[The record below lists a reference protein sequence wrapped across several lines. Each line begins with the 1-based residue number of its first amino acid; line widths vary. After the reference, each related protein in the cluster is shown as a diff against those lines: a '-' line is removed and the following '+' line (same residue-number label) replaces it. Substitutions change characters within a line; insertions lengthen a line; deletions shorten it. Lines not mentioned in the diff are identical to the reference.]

1 MNNKFNKILA
11 IVLCLVMAIGSVA
24 AVVEGGPTPSPV
36 PTEAP
41 VTTEAPVETAVPSV
55 PPVAESPAPSEA
67 PAADTPTCTCPDVEG
82 VDKAAE
88 DYVHAKDCPLY
99 VPVCTCEGTEEEK
112 AAEGFVHA
120 EGCDFYVAPVDP
132 NAELY
137 EKLMAT
143 TTAEEFLAL
152 VEGMSEEDEQAFS
165 DSLSA
170 EQLEALRAHIQ
181 EIAPAEEATPP
192 QTVTFTDA
200 GPFMPPVAVQTV
212 RRLLRSAPK
221 PLAEEQDNGLV
232 TTKTATVNPD
242 GTYTISIESYTTG
255 TVTTSTKTTPVDI
268 VLVLDQSG
276 SMCFNFAGDKNG
288 SNERQTAMKQ
298 AVNNFISAVNEK
310 YSNDADHRMALV
322 TFGSGA
328 STLLGWTAVDD
339 AGKEALQGA
348 INGLPAGPAG
358 ATNVAAGMGEA
369 VALMGDRYNYT
380 GANKPRQKVV
390 IVFTDGVPTTNTVF
404 DIGVADAAIN
414 TAKSMKDEG
423 VTIYSIGIFNGADPG
438 QLYGAKAD
446 YATFSDIECNG
457 GTTAPGFIWGA
468 TGWAATFGDVPDT
481 DVPAGNR
488 FLNYLSSNFNSATQ
502 VGLEKGSFGPKIVM
516 GETYNGWH
524 VGRAKIDGYKIIS
537 NFSRNATG
545 YYLTAANANSLNTIF
560 QTISENI
567 NTPEIELGS
576 ETVVKDIVSPHFTI
590 PSNTSDVKVYVAD
603 ATSASGATWATREE
617 TDLTPDVNGSTIIVS
632 GFDFNENFV
641 SDKAKEDGSFGKKL
655 IIEFNVTR
663 KEGFLGGNAVPTNG
677 TESGVYD
684 KDGTLV
690 EAFDIPTVDLPIH
703 YAFSTTDQTIYL
715 GEKADLT
722 RISSSDIVPDGSNNA
737 FVDIRYTVTDPEDK
751 PVGTMTIPAGQT
763 SGEWTWTP
771 DAAPALE
778 KDTEYTI
785 NCVVSPSI
793 PKVDG
798 VANWEETKSATVYVK
813 TCTLTITKQGSQDD
827 NQGFIFKVTGPKAFT
842 VSVQGNGSVT
852 IAGLPIGSYTVTE
865 DGWSWRYSADGEKT
879 ADLTPTAHDVS
890 ITVNNDLQNP
900 YLLDGSAYA
909 QNKAAKP
916 AAKG

>member
-24 AVVEGGPTPSPV
+24 AVVEGDPTPSPV

-152 VEGMSEEDEQAFS
+152 VEGMSEEEEQAFS

-212 RRLLRSAPK
+212 RRLLRSAPNL
-221 PLAEEQDNGLV
+221 LAKEQDNGLV
-232 TTKTATVNPD
+232 TTKTATLNPD

-276 SMCFNFAGDKNG
+276 SMCFSFAGDKDG

-298 AVNNFISAVNEK
+298 AVNNFISAVNDK
-310 YSNDADHRMALV
+310 YSDDADHRMALV

-358 ATNVAAGMGEA
+358 ATDVAAGMGEA

-380 GANKPRQKVV
+380 GANTSRQKVV
-390 IVFTDGVPTTNTVF
+390 IVFTDGVPTTSSDF
-404 DIGVADAAIN
+404 DVDVADAAIN
-414 TAKSMKDEG
+414 TAKSMKDKG
-423 VTIYSIGIFNGADPG
+423 VTVYSIGIFSGANPNE
-438 QLYGAKAD
+438 LYGASGFKTNSDGTINSQWIKDTWGLFPGTDFPEAD
-446 YATFSDIECNG
+446 R
-457 GTTAPGFIWGA
+457 
-468 TGWAATFGDVPDT
+468 
-481 DVPAGNR
+481 PAGNR
-488 FLNYLSSNFNSATQ
+488 FLNYLSSNYSAAGS
-502 VGLEKGSFGPKIVM
+502 VGLTRDTSGFGVLHYKI
-516 GETYNGWH
+516 T
-524 VGRAKIDGYKIIS
+524 YKIIE
-537 NFSRNATG
+537 NFDRTANG
-545 YYLTAANANSLNTIF
+545 YYLTASDSASLNQIF

-567 NTPEIELGS
+567 QTPTISLGS

-722 RISSSDIVPDGSNNA
+722 RLSSSDIVPDGSNNA
-737 FVDIRYTVTDPEDK
+737 YVDIRYTVTDPEGK
-751 PVGTMTIPAGQT
+751 PVGTMTIPAGET

-778 KDTEYTI
+778 KDTKYTI

-798 VANWEETKSATVYVK
+798 VANWEETKSATVYVR

-842 VSVQGNGSVT
+842 VSVQGNRSVT

-879 ADLTPTAHDVS
+879 AELTPTAPAGSV
-890 ITVNNDLQNP
+890 TVNNALQNP

-909 QNKAAKP
+909 QNNAAKP

>member
-24 AVVEGGPTPSPV
+24 AVVEGDPTPSPV

-152 VEGMSEEDEQAFS
+152 VEGMSEEEEQAFS

-212 RRLLRSAPK
+212 RRLLRSAPNL
-221 PLAEEQDNGLV
+221 LAKEQDNGLV
-232 TTKTATVNPD
+232 TTKTATLNPD

-276 SMCFNFAGDKNG
+276 SMCFSFAGDKNG

-310 YSNDADHRMALV
+310 YSDDADHRMALV

-358 ATNVAAGMGEA
+358 ATNVAAGMDEA

-380 GANKPRQKVV
+380 GANTSRQKVV
-390 IVFTDGVPTTNTVF
+390 IVFTDGVPTTSSDFSTS
-404 DIGVADAAIN
+404 VANNAIASAKGLKDA
-414 TAKSMKDEG
+414 G
-423 VTIYSIGIFNGADPG
+423 VTVYSIGIFSGANPNE
-438 QLYGAKAD
+438 LYGASGFNTNSDGTINSQWIKDTWGLFPGTDFPEAD
-446 YATFSDIECNG
+446 R
-457 GTTAPGFIWGA
+457 
-468 TGWAATFGDVPDT
+468 
-481 DVPAGNR
+481 PAGNR
-488 FLNYLSSNFNSATQ
+488 FLNYLSSNYSAAGS
-502 VGLEKGSFGPKIVM
+502 VGL
-516 GETYNGWH
+516 T
-524 VGRAKIDGYKIIS
+524 RATSGLGVIHYKITYEIIE
-537 NFSRNATG
+537 NFDRTANG
-545 YYLTAANANSLNTIF
+545 YYLTASDSASLNQIF

-567 NTPEIELGS
+567 QTPTISLGS
-576 ETVVKDIVSPHFTI
+576 ETVVKDIVSPYFTI

-663 KEGFLGGNAVPTNG
+663 KEGFLGGNNVPTNG

-722 RISSSDIVPDGSNNA
+722 RLSSSDIVPDGSNNA
-737 FVDIRYTVTDPEDK
+737 YVDIRYTVTDPEGK
-751 PVGTMTIPAGQT
+751 PVGTMTIPAGET

-778 KDTEYTI
+778 KDTKYTI

-842 VSVQGNGSVT
+842 VSVQGNRSVT

-865 DGWSWRYSADGEKT
+865 DGWSWRYSADGQKT
-879 ADLTPTAHDVS
+879 AKLTPTAPAGSV
-890 ITVNNDLQNP
+890 TVTNTLQNP
-900 YLLDGSAYA
+900 YLLGGSAYA
-909 QNKAAKP
+909 QNNAAKP

>member
-24 AVVEGGPTPSPV
+24 AVVEGDPTPSPV
-36 PTEAP
+36 PTGAP

-55 PPVAESPAPSEA
+55 PPVAESPAPSEV

-82 VDKAAE
+82 VDKTAE

-120 EGCDFYVAPVDP
+120 EGCDFYVPPVDP

-152 VEGMSEEDEQAFS
+152 VEGMSEEEEQAFS

-212 RRLLRSAPK
+212 RRLLRSAPNL
-221 PLAEEQDNGLV
+221 LAKEQDNGLV
-232 TTKTATVNPD
+232 TTKTATLNPD

-276 SMCFNFAGDKNG
+276 SMCFSFAGDKNG

-339 AGKEALQGA
+339 AGKGALQGA
-348 INGLPAGPAG
+348 INGLPESPAG
-358 ATNVAAGMGEA
+358 ATDVAAGMGEA

-380 GANKPRQKVV
+380 GANTSRQKVV
-390 IVFTDGVPTTNTVF
+390 IVFTDGVPTTSSEF
-404 DIGVADAAIN
+404 DVDVADAAIN
-414 TAKSMKDEG
+414 TAKSMKDKG
-423 VTIYSIGIFNGADPG
+423 VTVYSIGIFSGANPNE
-438 QLYGAKAD
+438 LYGASGFNTNSDGTINSQWIKDTWGLFPGTDFPEAD
-446 YATFSDIECNG
+446 R
-457 GTTAPGFIWGA
+457 
-468 TGWAATFGDVPDT
+468 
-481 DVPAGNR
+481 PAGNR
-488 FLNYLSSNFNSATQ
+488 FLNYLSSNYSAAGS
-502 VGLEKGSFGPKIVM
+502 VGL
-516 GETYNGWH
+516 T
-524 VGRAKIDGYKIIS
+524 RATSGLGVLHYKITYEIIE
-537 NFSRNATG
+537 NFDRTANG
-545 YYLTAANANSLNTIF
+545 YYLTASDSASLNQIF

-567 NTPEIELGS
+567 QTPTISLGS
-576 ETVVKDIVSPHFTI
+576 ETVVKDIVSPYFTI

-663 KEGFLGGNAVPTNG
+663 KEGFLGGNNVPTNG

-722 RISSSDIVPDGSNNA
+722 RLSSSDIVPDGSNNA
-737 FVDIRYTVTDPEDK
+737 YVDIRYTVTDPTGNV
-751 PVGTMTIPAGQT
+751 VGTMTIPAGQT

-785 NCVVSPSI
+785 KCVVSPSI
-793 PKVDG
+793 QKVDG
-798 VANWEETKSATVYVK
+798 VANWEETKPATVYVK

-842 VSVQGNGSVT
+842 VSVQGNRSVT
-852 IAGLPIGSYTVTE
+852 IAGLPIGRYSVTE

-879 ADLTPTAHDVS
+879 AELTPTAPAGSV
-890 ITVNNDLQNP
+890 TVNNALQKP
-900 YLLDGSAYA
+900 YLLGGSDYA
-909 QNKAAKP
+909 QNNAAKP

>member
-24 AVVEGGPTPSPV
+24 AVVEGDPTPSPV
-36 PTEAP
+36 PTGAP

-55 PPVAESPAPSEA
+55 PPVAESPAPSEV

-152 VEGMSEEDEQAFS
+152 VEGMSEEDEKAFS

-212 RRLLRSAPK
+212 RRLLRSAPNL
-221 PLAEEQDNGLV
+221 LAKEQDNGLV
-232 TTKTATVNPD
+232 TTKTATLNPD

-276 SMCFNFAGDKNG
+276 SMCFSFAGDKNG

-310 YSNDADHRMALV
+310 YSDDADHRMALV

-380 GANKPRQKVV
+380 GANTSRQKVV
-390 IVFTDGVPTTNTVF
+390 IVFTDGVPTTSKDF
-404 DIGVADAAIN
+404 DVGVADAAIN
-414 TAKSMKDEG
+414 TAKSMKDKG
-423 VTIYSIGIFNGADPG
+423 VTVYSIGIFSGANPNE
-438 QLYGAKAD
+438 LYGASGFDTNSDGTINSQWIKDTWGFFPGTDFPEAD
-446 YATFSDIECNG
+446 R
-457 GTTAPGFIWGA
+457 
-468 TGWAATFGDVPDT
+468 
-481 DVPAGNR
+481 PAGNR
-488 FLNYLSSNFNSATQ
+488 FLNYLSSNYSAAGS
-502 VGLEKGSFGPKIVM
+502 VGLTRVTSGLGVFHYKI
-516 GETYNGWH
+516 T
-524 VGRAKIDGYKIIS
+524 YKIIE
-537 NFSRNATG
+537 NFDRTANG
-545 YYLTAANANSLNTIF
+545 YYLTASDSASLNQIF

-567 NTPEIELGS
+567 QTPTISLGS
-576 ETVVKDIVSPHFTI
+576 ETVVKDIVSPYFTI

-603 ATSASGATWATREE
+603 ATSASGATWATRKE

-722 RISSSDIVPDGSNNA
+722 RLSSSDIVPDGSNNA
-737 FVDIRYTVTDPEDK
+737 YVDIRYTVTDPEGK
-751 PVGTMTIPAGQT
+751 PVGTMTIPAGET

-778 KDTEYTI
+778 KDTKYTI

-798 VANWEETKSATVYVK
+798 VANWEETKSATVYVR

-842 VSVQGNGSVT
+842 VSVQGNRSVT

-879 ADLTPTAHDVS
+879 AELTPTAPAGSV
-890 ITVNNDLQNP
+890 TVNNALQNP

-909 QNKAAKP
+909 QNNAAKP

>member
-152 VEGMSEEDEQAFS
+152 VEGMSEEDEKVFIQTLT
-165 DSLSA
+165 D
-170 EQLEALRAHIQ
+170 EQYVALEAHI
-181 EIAPAEEATPP
+181 EAIFPMEEPAESK
-192 QTVTFTDA
+192 TVDFTAA

-276 SMCFNFAGDKNG
+276 SMSDSFTGA
-288 SNERQTAMKQ
+288 SNRQAAMQQ
-298 AVNNFISAVNEK
+298 AVNNFIDAVKLKYDAEK
-310 YSNDADHRMALV
+310 ADHRMSVV
-322 TFGSGA
+322 TFSNSA
-328 STLLGWTAVDD
+328 TILQNWIAVDD
-339 AGKEALQGA
+339 AGKVTLQGK
-348 INGLPAGPAG
+348 INKLGTPSG
-358 ATNVAAGMGEA
+358 ATSVDEGMKQA
-369 VALMGDRYNYT
+369 KTLMGNDYNYNGNNT
-380 GANKPRQKVV
+380 SRNKVV
-390 IVFTDGVPTTNTVF
+390 IVFTDGIPTTSSDYSNA
-404 DIGVADAAIN
+404 VADSAVSHAHSLKGNSIN
-414 TAKSMKDEG
+414 AT
-423 VTIYSIGIFNGADPG
+423 VYSIGIFNGAKVS
-438 QLYGAKAD
+438 QMYGGD
-446 YATFSDIECNG
+446 SDGSVGSSWQGTSVFGIGSDFSDL
-457 GTTAPGFIWGA
+457 A
-468 TGWAATFGDVPDT
+468 
-481 DVPAGNR
+481 VPAANR
-488 FLNYLSSNFNSATQ
+488 FLNLLSSNFKNATSD
-502 VGLEKGSFGPKIVM
+502 GLNRTGWNIILAKHEKFEIT
-516 GETYNGWH
+516 E
-524 VGRAKIDGYKIIS
+524 
-537 NFSRNATG
+537 NFTRTGTG
-545 YYLTAANANSLNTIF
+545 YYLAASNADKLNEIF
-560 QTISENI
+560 TTISENI
-567 NTPEIELGS
+567 GTPTIDLGT
-576 ETVVKDIVSPHFTI
+576 ETVVKDVVSPYFEMPTGA
-590 PSNTSDVKVYVAD
+590 SAVSVKTYDCLSYNANTKE
-603 ATSASGATWATREE
+603 ATWSQTGTSLANAVTIEG
-617 TDLTPDVNGSTIIVS
+617 TNVNVK
-632 GFDFNENFV
+632 GFDFNGNFI
-641 SDKAKEDGSFGKKL
+641 AETGRNEANPKELGNFHGRKL
-655 IIEFNVTR
+655 VIEFTVSL
-663 KEGFLGGNAVPTNG
+663 KDGLLGGNAVPTNG

-722 RISSSDIVPDGSNNA
+722 RLSSSDIVPDGSNNA
-737 FVDIRYTVTDPEDK
+737 FVDICYTVTDPEGK
-751 PVGTMTIPAGQT
+751 LVGTMTIPAGQT
-763 SGEWTWTP
+763 SGEWAWTP

-793 PKVDG
+793 PKDDG
-798 VANWEETKSATVYVK
+798 VANWEGTKSATVYVK

-827 NQGFIFKVTGPKAFT
+827 NQGFIFKVRGPKAFT

-852 IAGLPIGSYTVTE
+852 IAGLPVGSYTVTE

-879 ADLTPTAHDVS
+879 AELTPTAHDVS
-890 ITVNNDLQNP
+890 ITVNNALQNP
-900 YLLDGSAYA
+900 NLLGGSAYA

>member
-24 AVVEGGPTPSPV
+24 AVVEGDPTPSPV

-55 PPVAESPAPSEA
+55 PPVAESPAPSEV

-390 IVFTDGVPTTNTVF
+390 IVFTDGVPTTSSDFSTS
-404 DIGVADAAIN
+404 VASNAIASAKGLKDA
-414 TAKSMKDEG
+414 G
-423 VTIYSIGIFNGADPG
+423 VTIYSIGIFSGANPNE
-438 QLYGAKAD
+438 LYGSTGFAHN
-446 YATFSDIECNG
+446 SD
-457 GTTAPGFIWGA
+457 GTVGSNWDAFNWWSLVDIRNI
-468 TGWAATFGDVPDT
+468 

-488 FLNYLSSNFNSATQ
+488 FLNYISSNFKNAYEVGIAEYKSAFI
-502 VGLEKGSFGPKIVM
+502 GIGYFGWKI
-516 GETYNGWH
+516 T
-524 VGRAKIDGYKIIS
+524 R
-537 NFSRNATG
+537 NFSRDSSE
-545 YYLTAANANSLNTIF
+545 YYLTADNANSLNTIF

-722 RISSSDIVPDGSNNA
+722 RLSSSDIVPDGSNNA
-737 FVDIRYTVTDPEDK
+737 YVNIRYTVTDPTGNV
-751 PVGTMTIPAGQT
+751 VGTMTIPAGQT
-763 SGEWTWTP
+763 SGEWAWTP

-793 PKVDG
+793 PKDDG
-798 VANWEETKSATVYVK
+798 VANWEETKSATVYVR

-842 VSVQGNGSVT
+842 VSVQGNRSVT

-865 DGWSWRYSADGEKT
+865 DGWSWRYRADGEKT
-879 ADLTPTAHDVS
+879 AELTPTAHDVS
-890 ITVNNDLQNP
+890 ITVNNTLQNP
-900 YLLDGSAYA
+900 NLLDGSAYA

>member
-24 AVVEGGPTPSPV
+24 AVVEGDPTPSPV

-152 VEGMSEEDEQAFS
+152 VEGMSEEEEQAFS

-212 RRLLRSAPK
+212 RRLLRSAANTQ
-221 PLAEEQDNGLV
+221 AEDEDNGLV
-232 TTKTATVNPD
+232 TTKTATLNPD
-242 GTYTISIESYTTG
+242 GTYTISIESYTNG

-276 SMCFNFAGDKNG
+276 SMAYDFNGNSTNANA
-288 SNERQTAMKQ
+288 SRRQYAMKQ
-298 AVNNFISAVNEK
+298 AVNNFISAVNDK
-310 YSNDADHRMALV
+310 YSDDADHRMALV

-348 INGLPAGPAG
+348 INGLPESPAG

-380 GANKPRQKVV
+380 GANTPRQKVV
-390 IVFTDGVPTTNTVF
+390 IVFTDGVPTTSRDF
-404 DIGVADAAIN
+404 DVGVADAAIN
-414 TAKSMKDEG
+414 TAKSMKDKG
-423 VTIYSIGIFNGADPG
+423 VTVYSIGIFSGANPNE
-438 QLYGAKAD
+438 LYGSTGFKHNSDGTVGSNWDEFDWWGLAD
-446 YATFSDIECNG
+446 IRN
-457 GTTAPGFIWGA
+457 
-468 TGWAATFGDVPDT
+468 V

-488 FLNYLSSNFNSATQ
+488 FLNYISSNFKNAYEVGIAEYKNSFI
-502 VGLEKGSFGPKIVM
+502 GIGYYGWKI
-516 GETYNGWH
+516 T
-524 VGRAKIDGYKIIS
+524 R
-537 NFSRNATG
+537 NFSRDSSE
-545 YYLTAANANSLNTIF
+545 YYLTADNANSLNTIF

-567 NTPEIELGS
+567 QTPTISLGS

-722 RISSSDIVPDGSNNA
+722 RLSSSDIVPDGSNNA
-737 FVDIRYTVTDPEDK
+737 YVDIRYTVTDPEGK
-751 PVGTMTIPAGQT
+751 PVGTMTIPAGET

-778 KDTEYTI
+778 KDTKYTI

-798 VANWEETKSATVYVK
+798 VANWEETKSATVYVR

-879 ADLTPTAHDVS
+879 AELTPTAPAGSV
-890 ITVNNDLQNP
+890 TVNNALQNP

-909 QNKAAKP
+909 QNNAAKP

>member
-24 AVVEGGPTPSPV
+24 AVVEGDPTPSPV
-36 PTEAP
+36 PTGAP

-55 PPVAESPAPSEA
+55 PPVAETEAPVEESPVPTAVPAPTPLDGPDA
-67 PAADTPTCTCPDVEG
+67 PVCTCEATDAEKTAEG
-82 VDKAAE
+82 F
-88 DYVHAKDCPLY
+88 VHAKDCPLY

-120 EGCDFYVAPVDP
+120 EGCDFYVPPVDP

-152 VEGMSEEDEQAFS
+152 VEGMSEEEEQAFS

-212 RRLLRSAPK
+212 RRLLRSAANTQ
-221 PLAEEQDNGLV
+221 AEDEDNGLV
-232 TTKTATVNPD
+232 TTKTATLNPD
-242 GTYTISIESYTTG
+242 GTYTISIESYTNG

-276 SMCFNFAGDKNG
+276 SMAYDFNGNSTNANA
-288 SNERQTAMKQ
+288 SRRQYAMKQ
-298 AVNNFISAVNEK
+298 AVNNFISAVNDK
-310 YSNDADHRMALV
+310 YSDDADHRMALV

-380 GANKPRQKVV
+380 GANTPRQKVV
-390 IVFTDGVPTTNTVF
+390 IVFTDGVPTTSRDF
-404 DIGVADAAIN
+404 DVGVADAAIN
-414 TAKSMKDEG
+414 TAKSMKDKG
-423 VTIYSIGIFNGADPG
+423 VTVYSIGIFSGANPNE
-438 QLYGAKAD
+438 LYGSTGFKHNSDGTVGSNWDEFDWWGLAD
-446 YATFSDIECNG
+446 IRN
-457 GTTAPGFIWGA
+457 
-468 TGWAATFGDVPDT
+468 V

-488 FLNYLSSNFNSATQ
+488 FLNYISSNFKNAYEVGIAEYKNSFI
-502 VGLEKGSFGPKIVM
+502 GIGYYGWKI
-516 GETYNGWH
+516 T
-524 VGRAKIDGYKIIS
+524 R
-537 NFSRNATG
+537 NFSRDSSE
-545 YYLTAANANSLNTIF
+545 YYLTADNANSLNTIF

-567 NTPEIELGS
+567 QTPTISLGS
-576 ETVVKDIVSPHFTI
+576 ETVVKDIISPYFTI

-603 ATSASGATWATREE
+603 ATSASGATWATRKE
-617 TDLTPDVNGSTIIVS
+617 TDLTPDVNGSTIIVT

-722 RISSSDIVPDGSNNA
+722 RLSSSDIVPDGSNNA

-813 TCTLTITKQGSQDD
+813 TCTLTITKKGSQDD

-842 VSVQGNGSVT
+842 VSVQGNRSVT

-879 ADLTPTAHDVS
+879 AELTPTAPAGSV
-890 ITVNNDLQNP
+890 TVNNALQNP
-900 YLLDGSAYA
+900 YLLGGSAYA
-909 QNKAAKP
+909 QNNAAKP

>member
-24 AVVEGGPTPSPV
+24 AVVEGDPTPSPV
-36 PTEAP
+36 PTGAP

-152 VEGMSEEDEQAFS
+152 VEGMSEEEEQAFS

-212 RRLLRSAPK
+212 RRLLRSAPNL
-221 PLAEEQDNGLV
+221 LAKEQDNGLV
-232 TTKTATVNPD
+232 TTKTATLNPD

-276 SMCFNFAGDKNG
+276 SMCFSFAGDKNG

-310 YSNDADHRMALV
+310 YSDDADHRMALV

-358 ATNVAAGMGEA
+358 ATNVAAGMDEA
-369 VALMGDRYNYT
+369 VALMGDKYNYT
-380 GANKPRQKVV
+380 GANTSRQKVV
-390 IVFTDGVPTTNTVF
+390 IVFTDGVPTTSSDFSTS
-404 DIGVADAAIN
+404 VANNAIASAKGLKDA
-414 TAKSMKDEG
+414 G
-423 VTIYSIGIFNGADPG
+423 VTVYSIGIFSGANPNE
-438 QLYGAKAD
+438 LYGASGFDTNSDGTINSQWIKDTWGLFPGTDFPEAD
-446 YATFSDIECNG
+446 R
-457 GTTAPGFIWGA
+457 
-468 TGWAATFGDVPDT
+468 
-481 DVPAGNR
+481 PAGNR
-488 FLNYLSSNFNSATQ
+488 FLNYLSSNYSAAGS
-502 VGLEKGSFGPKIVM
+502 VGLTRATSGLGVFHYKI
-516 GETYNGWH
+516 T
-524 VGRAKIDGYKIIS
+524 YKIIE
-537 NFSRNATG
+537 NFDRTANS
-545 YYLTAANANSLNTIF
+545 YYLTASDSASLNQIF

-567 NTPEIELGS
+567 QTPTISLGS

-603 ATSASGATWATREE
+603 ATSASGATWATRKE

-690 EAFDIPTVDLPIH
+690 EAFDIPTVNLPIH

-722 RISSSDIVPDGSNNA
+722 RLSSSDIVPDGNNNA
-737 FVDIRYTVTDPEDK
+737 YVNISYTVTDPEGK
-751 PVGTMTIPAGQT
+751 PVGTMTIPAGET

-778 KDTEYTI
+778 KDTKYTI

-842 VSVQGNGSVT
+842 VSVQGNRSVT

-865 DGWSWRYSADGEKT
+865 DGWSWRYSADREKT
-879 ADLTPTAHDVS
+879 AELTPTAPAGSV
-890 ITVNNDLQNP
+890 TVNNALQNL
-900 YLLDGSAYA
+900 YLLGGSDYA
-909 QNKAAKP
+909 QNNAAKP

>member
-24 AVVEGGPTPSPV
+24 AVVEGDPTPSPV
-36 PTEAP
+36 PTGAP

-55 PPVAESPAPSEA
+55 PPVAESPAPSEV

-82 VDKAAE
+82 VDKTAE

-152 VEGMSEEDEQAFS
+152 VEGMSEEDEKAFS

-212 RRLLRSAPK
+212 RRLLRSAPNL
-221 PLAEEQDNGLV
+221 LAKEQDNGLV
-232 TTKTATVNPD
+232 TTKTATLNPD

-276 SMCFNFAGDKNG
+276 SMCFSFAGDKNG

-348 INGLPAGPAG
+348 INGLPESPAG
-358 ATNVAAGMGEA
+358 ATDVAAGMGEA

-380 GANKPRQKVV
+380 GANTSRQKVV
-390 IVFTDGVPTTNTVF
+390 IVFTDGVPTTSSDF
-404 DIGVADAAIN
+404 DVDVADAAIN
-414 TAKSMKDEG
+414 TAKSMKDKG
-423 VTIYSIGIFNGADPG
+423 VTVYSIGIFSGANPNE
-438 QLYGAKAD
+438 LYGASGFNTNSDGTINSQWIKDTWGLFPGTDFPEAD
-446 YATFSDIECNG
+446 R
-457 GTTAPGFIWGA
+457 
-468 TGWAATFGDVPDT
+468 
-481 DVPAGNR
+481 PAGNR
-488 FLNYLSSNFNSATQ
+488 FLNYLSSNYSAAGS
-502 VGLEKGSFGPKIVM
+502 VGLTRVTSGLGVFHYKI
-516 GETYNGWH
+516 T
-524 VGRAKIDGYKIIS
+524 YKIIE
-537 NFSRNATG
+537 NFDRTANG
-545 YYLTAANANSLNTIF
+545 YYLTASDSASLNQIF

-567 NTPEIELGS
+567 QTPTISLGS
-576 ETVVKDIVSPHFTI
+576 ETVVKDIVSPYFTI

-641 SDKAKEDGSFGKKL
+641 SDKAKENGSFGKKL

-703 YAFSTTDQTIYL
+703 YKFSTTDQTIYL

-722 RISSSDIVPDGSNNA
+722 RLSSSDIVPDGNNA
-737 FVDIRYTVTDPEDK
+737 FVNIRYTVTDPEGK
-751 PVGTMTIPAGQT
+751 LVGTMTIPAGQT
-763 SGEWTWTP
+763 SGEWTWTL

-778 KDTEYTI
+778 KDTKYTI

-798 VANWEETKSATVYVK
+798 VANWEGTKPATVYVK

-842 VSVQGNGSVT
+842 VSVQGNRSVT

-865 DGWSWRYSADGEKT
+865 DGWSWRYSADGQKT
-879 ADLTPTAHDVS
+879 AELTPTTHDVS
-890 ITVNNDLQNP
+890 ITVTNTLQNP
-900 YLLDGSAYA
+900 YLLGGSDYA
-909 QNKAAKP
+909 QNNAAKP

>member
-24 AVVEGGPTPSPV
+24 AVVEGDPTPSPV
-36 PTEAP
+36 PTGAP

-55 PPVAESPAPSEA
+55 PPVAETEAPVEESPVPTAVPAPTPLDGPDA
-67 PAADTPTCTCPDVEG
+67 PVCTCEATDAEKTAEG
-82 VDKAAE
+82 F
-88 DYVHAKDCPLY
+88 VHAKDCPLY

-120 EGCDFYVAPVDP
+120 EGCDFYVPPVDP

-152 VEGMSEEDEQAFS
+152 VEGMSEEEEQAFS

-212 RRLLRSAPK
+212 RRLLRSAPNL
-221 PLAEEQDNGLV
+221 LAKEQDNGLV
-232 TTKTATVNPD
+232 TTKTATLNPD

-276 SMCFNFAGDKNG
+276 SMCFSFAGDKNG

-310 YSNDADHRMALV
+310 YSDDADHRMALV
-322 TFGSGA
+322 TFGSVA

-348 INGLPAGPAG
+348 INDLPAGPAG

-380 GANKPRQKVV
+380 GANTSRQKVV
-390 IVFTDGVPTTNTVF
+390 IVFTDGVPTTSSDFSTS
-404 DIGVADAAIN
+404 VANNAIASAKGLKDA
-414 TAKSMKDEG
+414 G
-423 VTIYSIGIFNGADPG
+423 VTVYSIGIFSGANPNE
-438 QLYGAKAD
+438 LYGASGFDTNSDGTINSQWIKDTWGFFPGTDFPEAD
-446 YATFSDIECNG
+446 R
-457 GTTAPGFIWGA
+457 
-468 TGWAATFGDVPDT
+468 
-481 DVPAGNR
+481 PAGNR
-488 FLNYLSSNFNSATQ
+488 FLNYLSSNYSAAGS
-502 VGLEKGSFGPKIVM
+502 VGLTRGTSGLGILHYKI
-516 GETYNGWH
+516 T
-524 VGRAKIDGYKIIS
+524 YKIIE
-537 NFSRNATG
+537 NFDRTANG
-545 YYLTAANANSLNTIF
+545 YYLTASDSASLNQIF

-567 NTPEIELGS
+567 QTPTISLGS

-684 KDGTLV
+684 RDGTLV

-722 RISSSDIVPDGSNNA
+722 QLSSSDIVPDGNNNA
-737 FVDIRYTVTDPEDK
+737 FVDICYTVTDPEGK
-751 PVGTMTIPAGQT
+751 PVGTMTIPAGET

-778 KDTEYTI
+778 KDTKYTI
-785 NCVVSPSI
+785 KCVVSPSI
-793 PKVDG
+793 SKVDG

-842 VSVQGNGSVT
+842 VSVQGNRSVT

-879 ADLTPTAHDVS
+879 AKLTPTAPAGSV
-890 ITVNNDLQNP
+890 TVNNALQNP
-900 YLLDGSAYA
+900 YLLDGSDYA
-909 QNKAAKP
+909 QNNAAKP

>member
-24 AVVEGGPTPSPV
+24 AVVEGDPTPSPV
-36 PTEAP
+36 PTGAP

-55 PPVAESPAPSEA
+55 PPVAESPAPSEV

-152 VEGMSEEDEQAFS
+152 VEGMSEEEEQAFS

-212 RRLLRSAPK
+212 RRLLRSAPNL
-221 PLAEEQDNGLV
+221 LAKEQDNGLV
-232 TTKTATVNPD
+232 TTKTATLNPD

-276 SMCFNFAGDKNG
+276 SMCFSFAGDKNG

-310 YSNDADHRMALV
+310 YSDDADHRMALV

-380 GANKPRQKVV
+380 GANTSRQKVV
-390 IVFTDGVPTTNTVF
+390 IVFTDGVPTTSSDFSTS
-404 DIGVADAAIN
+404 VANNAIASAKGLKDA
-414 TAKSMKDEG
+414 G
-423 VTIYSIGIFNGADPG
+423 VTVYSIGIFSGANPNE
-438 QLYGAKAD
+438 LYGASGFDTNSNGTINSQWIKDTWGLFPGTDFPEAD
-446 YATFSDIECNG
+446 R
-457 GTTAPGFIWGA
+457 
-468 TGWAATFGDVPDT
+468 
-481 DVPAGNR
+481 PAGNR
-488 FLNYLSSNFNSATQ
+488 FLNYLSSNYSAAGS
-502 VGLEKGSFGPKIVM
+502 VGLTRVTSGLGVFHYKI
-516 GETYNGWH
+516 T
-524 VGRAKIDGYKIIS
+524 YKIIE
-537 NFSRNATG
+537 NFDRTANG
-545 YYLTAANANSLNTIF
+545 YYLTASDSASLNQIF

-567 NTPEIELGS
+567 QTPTISLGS
-576 ETVVKDIVSPHFTI
+576 ETVVKDIVSPYFTI

-617 TDLTPDVNGSTIIVS
+617 TDLTPDVNGSTIIVT

-703 YAFSTTDQTIYL
+703 YRFSTTDQTIYL

-722 RISSSDIVPDGSNNA
+722 RLSSSDIVPDGNNNA
-737 FVDIRYTVTDPEDK
+737 FVNIRYTVTDPEGK
-751 PVGTMTIPAGQT
+751 PVGEMTIPAGET

-785 NCVVSPSI
+785 KCVVSPSI
-793 PKVDG
+793 QKVDG
-798 VANWEETKSATVYVK
+798 VANWEETKPATVYVK

-842 VSVQGNGSVT
+842 VSVQGNRSVT

-879 ADLTPTAHDVS
+879 AELTPTAPAGSV
-890 ITVNNDLQNP
+890 TVNNALQNP
-900 YLLDGSAYA
+900 YLLGGSDYA
-909 QNKAAKP
+909 QNNAAKP

>member
-24 AVVEGGPTPSPV
+24 AVVEGDPTPSPV

-152 VEGMSEEDEQAFS
+152 VEGMSEEEEQAFS

-212 RRLLRSAPK
+212 RRLLRSAPNL
-221 PLAEEQDNGLV
+221 LAKEQDNGLV
-232 TTKTATVNPD
+232 TTKTATLNPD

-276 SMCFNFAGDKNG
+276 SMCFSFAGDKDG

-298 AVNNFISAVNEK
+298 AVNNFISAVNDK
-310 YSNDADHRMALV
+310 YSDDADHRMALV

-358 ATNVAAGMGEA
+358 ATDVAAGMGEA

-380 GANKPRQKVV
+380 GANTSRQKVV
-390 IVFTDGVPTTNTVF
+390 IVFTDGVPTTSSDF
-404 DIGVADAAIN
+404 DVDVADAAIN
-414 TAKSMKDEG
+414 TAKSMKDKG
-423 VTIYSIGIFNGADPG
+423 VTVYSIGIFSGANPNE
-438 QLYGAKAD
+438 LYGASGFKTNSDGTINSQWIKDTWGLFPGTDFPEAD
-446 YATFSDIECNG
+446 R
-457 GTTAPGFIWGA
+457 
-468 TGWAATFGDVPDT
+468 
-481 DVPAGNR
+481 PAGNR
-488 FLNYLSSNFNSATQ
+488 FLNYLSSNYSAAGS
-502 VGLEKGSFGPKIVM
+502 VGLTRDTSGFGVLHYKI
-516 GETYNGWH
+516 T
-524 VGRAKIDGYKIIS
+524 YKIIE
-537 NFSRNATG
+537 NFDRTANG
-545 YYLTAANANSLNTIF
+545 YYLTASDSASLNQIF

-567 NTPEIELGS
+567 QTPTISLGS

-690 EAFDIPTVDLPIH
+690 EAFDIPTIDLPIH

-722 RISSSDIVPDGSNNA
+722 RLSSSDIVPDGSNNA
-737 FVDIRYTVTDPEDK
+737 YVDIRYTVTDPEGK
-751 PVGTMTIPAGQT
+751 PVGTMTIPAGET

-778 KDTEYTI
+778 KDTKYTI

-798 VANWEETKSATVYVK
+798 VANWEETKSATVYVR

-842 VSVQGNGSVT
+842 VSVQGNRSVT

-879 ADLTPTAHDVS
+879 AELTPTAPAGSV
-890 ITVNNDLQNP
+890 TVNNALQNP

-909 QNKAAKP
+909 QNNAAKP

>member
-24 AVVEGGPTPSPV
+24 AVVEGDPTPSPV

-120 EGCDFYVAPVDP
+120 EGCDFYVPPVDP

-152 VEGMSEEDEQAFS
+152 VEGMSEEEEQAFS

-212 RRLLRSAPK
+212 RRLLRSAANTQ
-221 PLAEEQDNGLV
+221 AEDEDNGLV
-232 TTKTATVNPD
+232 TTKTATLNPD
-242 GTYTISIESYTTG
+242 GTYTISIESYTNG

-276 SMCFNFAGDKNG
+276 SMAYDFNGNSTNANA
-288 SNERQTAMKQ
+288 SRRQYAMKQ
-298 AVNNFISAVNEK
+298 AVNNFISAVNDK
-310 YSNDADHRMALV
+310 YSDDADHRMALV

-380 GANKPRQKVV
+380 GANTPRQKVV
-390 IVFTDGVPTTNTVF
+390 IVFTDGVPTTSSDF
-404 DIGVADAAIN
+404 DVDVADAAIN
-414 TAKSMKDEG
+414 TAKSMKDKG
-423 VTIYSIGIFNGADPG
+423 VTVYSIGIFSGANPNE
-438 QLYGAKAD
+438 LYGASGFKTNSDGTINSQWIKDTWGLFPGTDFPEAD
-446 YATFSDIECNG
+446 R
-457 GTTAPGFIWGA
+457 
-468 TGWAATFGDVPDT
+468 
-481 DVPAGNR
+481 PAGNR
-488 FLNYLSSNFNSATQ
+488 FLNYLSSNYSAAGS
-502 VGLEKGSFGPKIVM
+502 VGLTRDTSGFGVLHYKI
-516 GETYNGWH
+516 T
-524 VGRAKIDGYKIIS
+524 YKIIE
-537 NFSRNATG
+537 NFDRTANG
-545 YYLTAANANSLNTIF
+545 YYLTASDSASLNQIF

-567 NTPEIELGS
+567 QTPTISLGS

-722 RISSSDIVPDGSNNA
+722 RLSSSDIVPDGSNNA
-737 FVDIRYTVTDPEDK
+737 YVDIRYTVTDPEGK
-751 PVGTMTIPAGQT
+751 PVGTMTIPAGET

-778 KDTEYTI
+778 KDTKYTI

-798 VANWEETKSATVYVK
+798 VANWEETKSATVYVR

-842 VSVQGNGSVT
+842 VSVQGNRSVT

-879 ADLTPTAHDVS
+879 AELTPTAPAGSV
-890 ITVNNDLQNP
+890 TVNNALQNP

-909 QNKAAKP
+909 QNNAAKP

>member
-24 AVVEGGPTPSPV
+24 AVVEGDPTPSPV
-36 PTEAP
+36 PTGAP

-55 PPVAESPAPSEA
+55 PPVAESPAPSEV

-82 VDKAAE
+82 VDKTAE

-152 VEGMSEEDEQAFS
+152 VEGMSEEDEKAFS

-212 RRLLRSAPK
+212 RRLLRSAPNL
-221 PLAEEQDNGLV
+221 LAKEQDNGLV
-232 TTKTATVNPD
+232 TTKTATLNPD

-276 SMCFNFAGDKNG
+276 SMCFSFAGDKNG

-322 TFGSGA
+322 KFGSGA
-328 STLLGWTAVDD
+328 STLLGWTAVND

-348 INGLPAGPAG
+348 INDLPAGPAG
-358 ATNVAAGMGEA
+358 ATDVAAGMGEA

-380 GANKPRQKVV
+380 GANTSRQKVV
-390 IVFTDGVPTTNTVF
+390 IVFTDGVPTTSRDFSTS
-404 DIGVADAAIN
+404 VASNAIASAKGLKDA
-414 TAKSMKDEG
+414 G
-423 VTIYSIGIFNGADPG
+423 VTIYSIGIFSGANPNE
-438 QLYGAKAD
+438 LYGS
-446 YATFSDIECNG
+446 TGFEHNSD
-457 GTTAPGFIWGA
+457 GTVGSNWDEFDWWGLV
-468 TGWAATFGDVPDT
+468 DIRNV

-488 FLNYLSSNFNSATQ
+488 FLNYISSNFKNAYEVGIAEYKNSFIGIGYY
-502 VGLEKGSFGPKIVM
+502 VWKI
-516 GETYNGWH
+516 T
-524 VGRAKIDGYKIIS
+524 R
-537 NFSRNATG
+537 NFSRDSSE
-545 YYLTAANANSLNTIF
+545 YYLTADNANSLNTIF

-567 NTPEIELGS
+567 QTPTISLGS

-603 ATSASGATWATREE
+603 ATSASGATWATRKE
-617 TDLTPDVNGSTIIVS
+617 TDLTPDVNGSTIIVT

-703 YAFSTTDQTIYL
+703 YRFSTTDQTIYL

-722 RISSSDIVPDGSNNA
+722 RLSSSDIVPDGNNNA
-737 FVDIRYTVTDPEDK
+737 FVNIRYTVTDPTGNV
-751 PVGTMTIPAGQT
+751 VGEMTIPAGQT

-785 NCVVSPSI
+785 KCVVSPSI
-793 PKVDG
+793 PKVGG
-798 VANWEETKSATVYVK
+798 VANWEETKPATVYVK

-842 VSVQGNGSVT
+842 VSVQGNRSVT

-879 ADLTPTAHDVS
+879 AELTPTAPAGSV
-890 ITVNNDLQNP
+890 TVNNTLQNL
-900 YLLDGSAYA
+900 YLLGGSDYA
-909 QNKAAKP
+909 QNNAAKP

>member
-24 AVVEGGPTPSPV
+24 AVVEGDPTPSPV
-36 PTEAP
+36 PTGAP

-55 PPVAESPAPSEA
+55 PPVAESPAPSEV

-82 VDKAAE
+82 VDKTAE

-152 VEGMSEEDEQAFS
+152 VEGMSEEEEQAFS

-212 RRLLRSAPK
+212 RRLLRSAPNL
-221 PLAEEQDNGLV
+221 LAKEQDNGLV
-232 TTKTATVNPD
+232 TTKTATLNSD

-276 SMCFNFAGDKNG
+276 SMCFSFAGDKNG

-322 TFGSGA
+322 TFGSRA

-358 ATNVAAGMGEA
+358 ATDVAAGMGEA

-380 GANKPRQKVV
+380 GANTSRQKVV
-390 IVFTDGVPTTNTVF
+390 IVFTDGVPTTSSDFSTS
-404 DIGVADAAIN
+404 VANNAIASAKGLKDA
-414 TAKSMKDEG
+414 G
-423 VTIYSIGIFNGADPG
+423 VTVYSIGIFSGANPNE
-438 QLYGAKAD
+438 LYGASGFDTNSNGTINSQWIKDTWGLFPGTDFPEAD
-446 YATFSDIECNG
+446 R
-457 GTTAPGFIWGA
+457 
-468 TGWAATFGDVPDT
+468 
-481 DVPAGNR
+481 PAGNR
-488 FLNYLSSNFNSATQ
+488 FLNYLSSNYSAAGS
-502 VGLEKGSFGPKIVM
+502 VGLTRATSGLGVFHYKI
-516 GETYNGWH
+516 T
-524 VGRAKIDGYKIIS
+524 YKIIE
-537 NFSRNATG
+537 NFDRTANS
-545 YYLTAANANSLNTIF
+545 YYLTASDSASLNQIF

-567 NTPEIELGS
+567 QTPTISLGS
-576 ETVVKDIVSPHFTI
+576 ETVVKDIVSPYFTI

-617 TDLTPDVNGSTIIVS
+617 TDLTPDVNGSTIIVT

-703 YAFSTTDQTIYL
+703 YRFSTTDQTIYL

-722 RISSSDIVPDGSNNA
+722 RLSSSDIVPDGNNNA
-737 FVDIRYTVTDPEDK
+737 FVNISYTVTDPTGNV
-751 PVGTMTIPAGQT
+751 VGEMTIPAGQT

-785 NCVVSPSI
+785 KCVVSPSI
-793 PKVDG
+793 PKVGG
-798 VANWEETKSATVYVK
+798 VANWEETKPATVYVK

-842 VSVQGNGSVT
+842 VSVQGNRSVT

-879 ADLTPTAHDVS
+879 AELTPTAPAGSV
-890 ITVNNDLQNP
+890 TVNNTLQNL
-900 YLLDGSAYA
+900 YLLGGSDYA
-909 QNKAAKP
+909 QNNAAKP

>member
-24 AVVEGGPTPSPV
+24 AVVEGDPTPSPV
-36 PTEAP
+36 PTGAP

-55 PPVAESPAPSEA
+55 PPVAESPAPSEV

-152 VEGMSEEDEQAFS
+152 VEGMSEEEEQAFS

-212 RRLLRSAPK
+212 RRLLRSAPNL
-221 PLAEEQDNGLV
+221 LAKEQDNGLV
-232 TTKTATVNPD
+232 TTKTATLNPD

-276 SMCFNFAGDKNG
+276 SMCFSFAGDKNG

-310 YSNDADHRMALV
+310 YSDDADHRMALV

-358 ATNVAAGMGEA
+358 AAGMGEA

-380 GANKPRQKVV
+380 GANTSRQKVV
-390 IVFTDGVPTTNTVF
+390 IVFTDGVPTTSSDFSTS
-404 DIGVADAAIN
+404 VANNAIASAKGLKDA
-414 TAKSMKDEG
+414 G
-423 VTIYSIGIFNGADPG
+423 VTVYSIGIFSGANPNE
-438 QLYGAKAD
+438 LYGASGFDTNSNGTINSQWIKDTWGLFPGTDFPEAD
-446 YATFSDIECNG
+446 R
-457 GTTAPGFIWGA
+457 
-468 TGWAATFGDVPDT
+468 
-481 DVPAGNR
+481 PAGNR
-488 FLNYLSSNFNSATQ
+488 FLNYLSSNYSAAGS
-502 VGLEKGSFGPKIVM
+502 VGLTRVTSGLGVFHYK
-516 GETYNGWH
+516 TT
-524 VGRAKIDGYKIIS
+524 YKIIE
-537 NFSRNATG
+537 NFDRTANG
-545 YYLTAANANSLNTIF
+545 YYLTASDSASLNQIF

-567 NTPEIELGS
+567 QTPTISLGS
-576 ETVVKDIVSPHFTI
+576 ETVVKDIVSPYFTI

-617 TDLTPDVNGSTIIVS
+617 TDLTPDVNGSTIIVT

-703 YAFSTTDQTIYL
+703 YRFSTTDQTIYL

-722 RISSSDIVPDGSNNA
+722 RLSSSDIVPDGNNNA
-737 FVDIRYTVTDPEDK
+737 FVNIRYTVTDPEGK
-751 PVGTMTIPAGQT
+751 PVGEMTIPAGET

-785 NCVVSPSI
+785 KCVVSPSI
-793 PKVDG
+793 QKVDG
-798 VANWEETKSATVYVK
+798 VANWEETKPATVYVK

-842 VSVQGNGSVT
+842 VSVQGNRSVT

-879 ADLTPTAHDVS
+879 AELTPTAPAGSV
-890 ITVNNDLQNP
+890 TVNNALQNP
-900 YLLDGSAYA
+900 YLLGGSDYA
-909 QNKAAKP
+909 QNNAAKP

>member
-24 AVVEGGPTPSPV
+24 AVVEGDPTPSPV

-152 VEGMSEEDEQAFS
+152 VEGMSEEEEQAFS

-212 RRLLRSAPK
+212 RRLLRSAPNL
-221 PLAEEQDNGLV
+221 LAKEQDNGLV
-232 TTKTATVNPD
+232 TTKTATLNPD

-276 SMCFNFAGDKNG
+276 SMCFSFAGDKNG

-310 YSNDADHRMALV
+310 YSDDADHRMALV

-358 ATNVAAGMGEA
+358 ATNVAAGMDEA

-380 GANKPRQKVV
+380 GANTSRQKVV
-390 IVFTDGVPTTNTVF
+390 IVFTDGVPTTSSDFSTS
-404 DIGVADAAIN
+404 VANNAIASAKGLKDA
-414 TAKSMKDEG
+414 G
-423 VTIYSIGIFNGADPG
+423 VTVYSIGIFSGANPNE
-438 QLYGAKAD
+438 LYGASGFNTNSDGTINSQWIKDTWGLFPGTDFPEAD
-446 YATFSDIECNG
+446 R
-457 GTTAPGFIWGA
+457 
-468 TGWAATFGDVPDT
+468 
-481 DVPAGNR
+481 PAGNR
-488 FLNYLSSNFNSATQ
+488 FLNYLSSNYSAAGS
-502 VGLEKGSFGPKIVM
+502 VGL
-516 GETYNGWH
+516 T
-524 VGRAKIDGYKIIS
+524 RATSGLGVIHYKITYEIIE
-537 NFSRNATG
+537 NFDRTANG
-545 YYLTAANANSLNTIF
+545 YYLTASDSASLNQIF

-567 NTPEIELGS
+567 QTPTISLGS
-576 ETVVKDIVSPHFTI
+576 ETVVKDIVSPYFTI

-603 ATSASGATWATREE
+603 ATSASGATWATRKE

-663 KEGFLGGNAVPTNG
+663 KKGFLGGNAVPTNG

-684 KDGTLV
+684 RDGTLV

-703 YAFSTTDQTIYL
+703 YKFSTTDQTIYL

-722 RISSSDIVPDGSNNA
+722 RLSSSDIVPDGSNNA
-737 FVDIRYTVTDPEDK
+737 YVDIRYTVTDPEGK

-778 KDTEYTI
+778 KDTKYTI

-793 PKVDG
+793 PKVGG

-842 VSVQGNGSVT
+842 VSVQGNRSVT

-879 ADLTPTAHDVS
+879 AELTPTAPAGSV
-890 ITVNNDLQNP
+890 TVTNTLQNL
-900 YLLDGSAYA
+900 YLLGGSDYA
-909 QNKAAKP
+909 QNNAAKP

>member
-24 AVVEGGPTPSPV
+24 AVVEGDPTPSPV
-36 PTEAP
+36 PTGAP

-55 PPVAESPAPSEA
+55 PPVAESPAPSEV

-152 VEGMSEEDEQAFS
+152 VEGMSEEEEQAFS

-212 RRLLRSAPK
+212 RRLLRSAPNL
-221 PLAEEQDNGLV
+221 LAKEQDNGLV
-232 TTKTATVNPD
+232 TTKTATLNPD

-276 SMCFNFAGDKNG
+276 SMCFSFAGDKNG

-310 YSNDADHRMALV
+310 YSDDADHRMALV

-380 GANKPRQKVV
+380 GANTSRQKVV
-390 IVFTDGVPTTNTVF
+390 IVFTDGVPTTSSDFSTS
-404 DIGVADAAIN
+404 VANNAIASAKGLKDA
-414 TAKSMKDEG
+414 G
-423 VTIYSIGIFNGADPG
+423 VTVYSIGIFSGANPNE
-438 QLYGAKAD
+438 LYGASGFDTNSNGTINSQWIKDTWGLFPGTDFPEAD
-446 YATFSDIECNG
+446 R
-457 GTTAPGFIWGA
+457 
-468 TGWAATFGDVPDT
+468 
-481 DVPAGNR
+481 PAGNR
-488 FLNYLSSNFNSATQ
+488 FLNYLSSNYSAAGS
-502 VGLEKGSFGPKIVM
+502 VGLTRVTSGLGVFHYKI
-516 GETYNGWH
+516 T
-524 VGRAKIDGYKIIS
+524 YKIIE
-537 NFSRNATG
+537 NFDRTANG
-545 YYLTAANANSLNTIF
+545 YYLTASDSASLNQIF

-567 NTPEIELGS
+567 QTPTISLGS
-576 ETVVKDIVSPHFTI
+576 ETVVKDIVSPYFTI

-617 TDLTPDVNGSTIIVS
+617 TDLTPDVNGSTIIVT

-703 YAFSTTDQTIYL
+703 YRFSTTDQTIYL

-722 RISSSDIVPDGSNNA
+722 RLSSSDIVPDGNNNA
-737 FVDIRYTVTDPEDK
+737 FVNIRYTVTDPEGK
-751 PVGTMTIPAGQT
+751 PVGEMTIPAGET

-785 NCVVSPSI
+785 KCVVSPSI
-793 PKVDG
+793 QKVDG
-798 VANWEETKSATVYVK
+798 VANWEETKPATVYVK

-842 VSVQGNGSVT
+842 VSVQGNRSVT

-865 DGWSWRYSADGEKT
+865 DGWSWRYSADGQKT
-879 ADLTPTAHDVS
+879 AELTPTAPAGSV
-890 ITVNNDLQNP
+890 TVNNALQKQ
-900 YLLDGSAYA
+900 YLLGGSAYA
-909 QNKAAKP
+909 QNNAAKP

>member
-24 AVVEGGPTPSPV
+24 AVVEGDPTPSPV
-36 PTEAP
+36 PTGAP

-82 VDKAAE
+82 VDKTAE

-152 VEGMSEEDEQAFS
+152 VEGMSEEEEQAFS

-212 RRLLRSAPK
+212 RRLLRSAPNL
-221 PLAEEQDNGLV
+221 LAKEQDNGLV
-232 TTKTATVNPD
+232 TTKTATLNTD

-276 SMCFNFAGDKNG
+276 SMCFSFAGDKNG

-322 TFGSGA
+322 KFGSGA

-348 INGLPAGPAG
+348 INGLPESPAG
-358 ATNVAAGMGEA
+358 ATDVAAGMGEA

-380 GANKPRQKVV
+380 GANTSRQKVV
-390 IVFTDGVPTTNTVF
+390 IVFTDGVPTKSSDF
-404 DIGVADAAIN
+404 DVDVADAAIN
-414 TAKSMKDEG
+414 TAKSMKDKG
-423 VTIYSIGIFNGADPG
+423 VTVYSIGIFSGANPNE
-438 QLYGAKAD
+438 LYGASGFNTNSDGTINSQWIKDTWGLFPGTDFPEAD
-446 YATFSDIECNG
+446 R
-457 GTTAPGFIWGA
+457 
-468 TGWAATFGDVPDT
+468 
-481 DVPAGNR
+481 PAGNR
-488 FLNYLSSNFNSATQ
+488 FLNYLSSNYSAAGS
-502 VGLEKGSFGPKIVM
+502 VGLTRVTSGLGVFHYKI
-516 GETYNGWH
+516 T
-524 VGRAKIDGYKIIS
+524 YKIIE
-537 NFSRNATG
+537 NFDRTANG
-545 YYLTAANANSLNTIF
+545 YYLTASDSASLNQIF

-567 NTPEIELGS
+567 QTPTISLGS
-576 ETVVKDIVSPHFTI
+576 ETVVKDIVPPYFTI

-603 ATSASGATWATREE
+603 ATSASGATWATRKE

-684 KDGTLV
+684 RDGTLV

-703 YAFSTTDQTIYL
+703 YEFSKTDQTIYL

-722 RISSSDIVPDGSNNA
+722 QLSSPDIVPDGNNNA
-737 FVDIRYTVTDPEDK
+737 FVDICYTVTDPTGNV
-751 PVGTMTIPAGQT
+751 VGTMTIPAGQT
-763 SGEWTWTP
+763 SGEWSWTP

-778 KDTEYTI
+778 KDTKYTI
-785 NCVVSPSI
+785 KCVVSPSI
-793 PKVDG
+793 SKVDG
-798 VANWEETKSATVYVK
+798 VANWEGTKYATVYVK

-842 VSVQGNGSVT
+842 VSVQGNRSVT

-879 ADLTPTAHDVS
+879 AGLTPTAPAGSV
-890 ITVNNDLQNP
+890 TVNNALQKP
-900 YLLDGSAYA
+900 YLLGGSDYA
-909 QNKAAKP
+909 QNNAAKP

>member
-24 AVVEGGPTPSPV
+24 AVVEGDPTPSPV
-36 PTEAP
+36 PTGAP

-82 VDKAAE
+82 VDKTAE

-152 VEGMSEEDEQAFS
+152 VEGMSEEEEQAFS

-212 RRLLRSAPK
+212 RRLLRSAPNL
-221 PLAEEQDNGLV
+221 LAKEQDNGLV
-232 TTKTATVNPD
+232 TTKTATLNTD

-276 SMCFNFAGDKNG
+276 SMCFSFAGDKNG

-322 TFGSGA
+322 KFGSGA

-348 INGLPAGPAG
+348 INGLPESPAG
-358 ATNVAAGMGEA
+358 ATDVAAGMGEA

-380 GANKPRQKVV
+380 GANTSRQKVV
-390 IVFTDGVPTTNTVF
+390 IVFTDGVPTTSSDFSTS
-404 DIGVADAAIN
+404 VASKAIASAKGLKDA
-414 TAKSMKDEG
+414 G
-423 VTIYSIGIFNGADPG
+423 VTVYSIGIFSGANPNE
-438 QLYGAKAD
+438 LYGASGFDTNSDGTINSQWIKDTWGLFPGTDFPEAD
-446 YATFSDIECNG
+446 R
-457 GTTAPGFIWGA
+457 
-468 TGWAATFGDVPDT
+468 
-481 DVPAGNR
+481 PAGNR
-488 FLNYLSSNFNSATQ
+488 FLNYLSSNYSAAGS
-502 VGLEKGSFGPKIVM
+502 VGLTRATSGFGVLHYKI
-516 GETYNGWH
+516 T
-524 VGRAKIDGYKIIS
+524 YKIIE
-537 NFSRNATG
+537 NFDRTANG
-545 YYLTAANANSLNTIF
+545 YYLTASDSASLNQIF

-567 NTPEIELGS
+567 QTPTISLGS
-576 ETVVKDIVSPHFTI
+576 ETVVKDIVSPYFTI

-603 ATSASGATWATREE
+603 ATSASGATWATRKE

-722 RISSSDIVPDGSNNA
+722 QLSSPDIVPDGNNNA
-737 FVDIRYTVTDPEDK
+737 FVDIRYTVTDPTGNV
-751 PVGTMTIPAGQT
+751 VGTMTIPAGQT

-785 NCVVSPSI
+785 KCVVSPSI

-798 VANWEETKSATVYVK
+798 VANWEETKPATVYVK

-842 VSVQGNGSVT
+842 VSVQGNRSVT

-879 ADLTPTAHDVS
+879 AELTPTAPAGSV
-890 ITVNNDLQNP
+890 TVNNALQNL
-900 YLLDGSAYA
+900 YLLGGSDYA
-909 QNKAAKP
+909 QNNAAKP

>member
-24 AVVEGGPTPSPV
+24 AVVEGDPTPSPV
-36 PTEAP
+36 PTGAP

-55 PPVAESPAPSEA
+55 PPVAESPAPSEV

-152 VEGMSEEDEQAFS
+152 VEGMSEEEEQAFS

-212 RRLLRSAPK
+212 RRLLRSAPNL
-221 PLAEEQDNGLV
+221 LAKEQDNGLV
-232 TTKTATVNPD
+232 TTKTATLNPD

-276 SMCFNFAGDKNG
+276 SMCFSFAGDKNG

-310 YSNDADHRMALV
+310 YSDDADHRMALV

-380 GANKPRQKVV
+380 GANTSRQKVV
-390 IVFTDGVPTTNTVF
+390 IVFTDGVPTTSSDFSTS
-404 DIGVADAAIN
+404 VANNAIASAKGLKDA
-414 TAKSMKDEG
+414 G
-423 VTIYSIGIFNGADPG
+423 VTVYSIGIFSGANPNE
-438 QLYGAKAD
+438 LYGASGFDTNSNGTINSQWIKDTWGLFPGTDFPEAD
-446 YATFSDIECNG
+446 R
-457 GTTAPGFIWGA
+457 
-468 TGWAATFGDVPDT
+468 
-481 DVPAGNR
+481 PAGNR
-488 FLNYLSSNFNSATQ
+488 FLNYLSSNYSAAGS
-502 VGLEKGSFGPKIVM
+502 VGLTRVTSGLGVFHYKI
-516 GETYNGWH
+516 T
-524 VGRAKIDGYKIIS
+524 YKIIE
-537 NFSRNATG
+537 NFDRTANG
-545 YYLTAANANSLNTIF
+545 YYLTASDSASLNQIF

-567 NTPEIELGS
+567 QTPTISLGS
-576 ETVVKDIVSPHFTI
+576 ETVVKDIVSPYFTI

-617 TDLTPDVNGSTIIVS
+617 TDLTPDVNGSTIIVT

-663 KEGFLGGNAVPTNG
+663 KEGFLGGNNVPTNG

-684 KDGTLV
+684 RDGTLV

-703 YAFSTTDQTIYL
+703 YEFSTTDQTIYL

-722 RISSSDIVPDGSNNA
+722 RLSSSDIVPDGNNNA
-737 FVDIRYTVTDPEDK
+737 FVNIRYTVTDPEGK
-751 PVGTMTIPAGQT
+751 LVGTMTIPAGET
-763 SGEWTWTP
+763 SGEWTWTT

-785 NCVVSPSI
+785 KCVVSPSI

-798 VANWEETKSATVYVK
+798 VANWEETKPATVYVR

-842 VSVQGNGSVT
+842 VSVQGNRSVT

-865 DGWSWRYSADGEKT
+865 DGWSWRYSADEQKT
-879 ADLTPTAHDVS
+879 AELTPTAPAGSV
-890 ITVNNDLQNP
+890 TVNNALKNP
-900 YLLDGSAYA
+900 YLLGGSDYA
-909 QNKAAKP
+909 QNNAAKP

>member
-24 AVVEGGPTPSPV
+24 AVVEGDPTPSPV

-152 VEGMSEEDEQAFS
+152 VEGMSEEEEQAFS

-212 RRLLRSAPK
+212 RRLLRSAPNL
-221 PLAEEQDNGLV
+221 LAKEQDNGLV
-232 TTKTATVNPD
+232 TTKTATLNPD

-276 SMCFNFAGDKNG
+276 SMCFSFAGDKNG

-310 YSNDADHRMALV
+310 YSDDADHRMALV

-358 ATNVAAGMGEA
+358 ATNVAAGMDEA

-380 GANKPRQKVV
+380 GANTSRQKVV
-390 IVFTDGVPTTNTVF
+390 IVFTDGVPTTSSDFSTS
-404 DIGVADAAIN
+404 VANNAIASAKGLKDA
-414 TAKSMKDEG
+414 G
-423 VTIYSIGIFNGADPG
+423 VTVYSIGIFSGANPNE
-438 QLYGAKAD
+438 LYGASGFNTNSDGTINSQWIKDTWGLFPGTDFPEAD
-446 YATFSDIECNG
+446 R
-457 GTTAPGFIWGA
+457 
-468 TGWAATFGDVPDT
+468 
-481 DVPAGNR
+481 PAGNR
-488 FLNYLSSNFNSATQ
+488 FLNYLSSNYSAAGS
-502 VGLEKGSFGPKIVM
+502 VGL
-516 GETYNGWH
+516 T
-524 VGRAKIDGYKIIS
+524 RATSGLGVIHYKITYEIIE
-537 NFSRNATG
+537 NFDRTANG
-545 YYLTAANANSLNTIF
+545 YYLTASDSASLNQIF

-567 NTPEIELGS
+567 QTPTISLGS
-576 ETVVKDIVSPHFTI
+576 ETVVKDIVSPYFTI

-603 ATSASGATWATREE
+603 ATSASGATWATRKE

-663 KEGFLGGNAVPTNG
+663 KKGFLGGNAVPTNG

-684 KDGTLV
+684 RDGTLV

-703 YAFSTTDQTIYL
+703 YKFSTTDQTIYL

-722 RISSSDIVPDGSNNA
+722 RLSSSDIVPDGSNNA
-737 FVDIRYTVTDPEDK
+737 YVDIRYTVTDPEGK
-751 PVGTMTIPAGQT
+751 PVGTMTIPAGET

-778 KDTEYTI
+778 KDTKYTI

-798 VANWEETKSATVYVK
+798 VANWEETKSATVYVR

-842 VSVQGNGSVT
+842 VSVQGNRSVT

-879 ADLTPTAHDVS
+879 AELTPTAPAGSV
-890 ITVNNDLQNP
+890 TVNNALQNP

-909 QNKAAKP
+909 QNNAAKP

>member
-24 AVVEGGPTPSPV
+24 AVVEGDPTPSPV

-55 PPVAESPAPSEA
+55 PPVAESPAPSEV

-276 SMCFNFAGDKNG
+276 SMAYDFNGNSTNANA
-288 SNERQTAMKQ
+288 SRRQYAMKQ

-348 INGLPAGPAG
+348 INGLPESPAG
-358 ATNVAAGMGEA
+358 ATDVAAGMGGA

-380 GANKPRQKVV
+380 GANTPRQKVV
-390 IVFTDGVPTTNTVF
+390 IVFTDGVPTTSRDFSTS
-404 DIGVADAAIN
+404 VASNAIASAKGLKDA
-414 TAKSMKDEG
+414 G
-423 VTIYSIGIFNGADPG
+423 VTIYSIGIFSGANPNE
-438 QLYGAKAD
+438 LYGSTGFKHNSDGTVGSNWDEFDWWGLAD
-446 YATFSDIECNG
+446 IRN
-457 GTTAPGFIWGA
+457 
-468 TGWAATFGDVPDT
+468 V

-488 FLNYLSSNFNSATQ
+488 FLNYISSNFKNAYEVGIAEYKNSFI
-502 VGLEKGSFGPKIVM
+502 GIGYYGWKI
-516 GETYNGWH
+516 T
-524 VGRAKIDGYKIIS
+524 R
-537 NFSRNATG
+537 NFSRDSSE
-545 YYLTAANANSLNTIF
+545 YYLTADNANSLNTIF

-567 NTPEIELGS
+567 QTPTISLGS

-722 RISSSDIVPDGSNNA
+722 RLSSSDIVPDGSNNA
-737 FVDIRYTVTDPEDK
+737 YVNIRYTVTDPTGNV
-751 PVGTMTIPAGQT
+751 VGTMTIPAGET

-793 PKVDG
+793 PKDDG

-865 DGWSWRYSADGEKT
+865 DGWSWRYRADGEKT
-879 ADLTPTAHDVS
+879 AELTPTAHDVS
-890 ITVNNDLQNP
+890 ITVNNTLQNP
-900 YLLDGSAYA
+900 NLLDGSAYA

>member
-24 AVVEGGPTPSPV
+24 AVVEGDPTPSPV

-55 PPVAESPAPSEA
+55 PPVAESPAPSEV

-152 VEGMSEEDEQAFS
+152 VEGMSEEEEQAFS

-212 RRLLRSAPK
+212 RRLLRSAPNL
-221 PLAEEQDNGLV
+221 LAKEQDNGLV
-232 TTKTATVNPD
+232 TTKTATLNPD

-276 SMCFNFAGDKNG
+276 SMCFSFAGDKNG

-310 YSNDADHRMALV
+310 YSDDADHRMALV

-380 GANKPRQKVV
+380 GANTSRQKVV
-390 IVFTDGVPTTNTVF
+390 IVFTDGVPTTSSDFSTS
-404 DIGVADAAIN
+404 VANNAIASAKGLKDA
-414 TAKSMKDEG
+414 G
-423 VTIYSIGIFNGADPG
+423 VTVYSIGIFSGANPNE
-438 QLYGAKAD
+438 LYGASGFDTNSNGTINSQWIKDTWGLFPGTDFPEAD
-446 YATFSDIECNG
+446 R
-457 GTTAPGFIWGA
+457 
-468 TGWAATFGDVPDT
+468 
-481 DVPAGNR
+481 PAGNR
-488 FLNYLSSNFNSATQ
+488 FLNYLSSNYSAAGS
-502 VGLEKGSFGPKIVM
+502 VGLTRVTSGLGVFHYKI
-516 GETYNGWH
+516 T
-524 VGRAKIDGYKIIS
+524 YKIIE
-537 NFSRNATG
+537 NFDRTANG
-545 YYLTAANANSLNTIF
+545 YYLTASDSASLNQIF

-567 NTPEIELGS
+567 QTPTISLGS
-576 ETVVKDIVSPHFTI
+576 ETVVKDIVSPYFTI

-617 TDLTPDVNGSTIIVS
+617 TDLTPDVNGSTIIVT

-703 YAFSTTDQTIYL
+703 YRFSTTDQTIYL

-722 RISSSDIVPDGSNNA
+722 RLSSSDIVPDGNNNA
-737 FVDIRYTVTDPEDK
+737 FVNIRYTVTDPEGK
-751 PVGTMTIPAGQT
+751 PVGEMTIPAGET
-763 SGEWTWTP
+763 SGEWTWTT

-785 NCVVSPSI
+785 KCVVSPSI
-793 PKVDG
+793 QKVDG
-798 VANWEETKSATVYVK
+798 VANWEETKPATVYVK

-842 VSVQGNGSVT
+842 VSVQGNRSVT

-879 ADLTPTAHDVS
+879 AELTPTAPAGSV
-890 ITVNNDLQNP
+890 TVNNALQNP
-900 YLLDGSAYA
+900 YLLGGSDYA
-909 QNKAAKP
+909 QNNAAKP

>member
-24 AVVEGGPTPSPV
+24 AVVEGDPTPSPV
-36 PTEAP
+36 PTGAP

-55 PPVAESPAPSEA
+55 PPVAESPAPSEV

-82 VDKAAE
+82 VDKTAE

-152 VEGMSEEDEQAFS
+152 VEGMSEEDEKAFS

-212 RRLLRSAPK
+212 RRLLRSAPNL
-221 PLAEEQDNGLV
+221 LAKEQDNGLV
-232 TTKTATVNPD
+232 TTKTATLNPD

-276 SMCFNFAGDKNG
+276 SMCFSFAGDKNG

-348 INGLPAGPAG
+348 INGLPESPAG
-358 ATNVAAGMGEA
+358 ATDVAAGMGEA

-380 GANKPRQKVV
+380 GANTSRQKVV
-390 IVFTDGVPTTNTVF
+390 IVFTDGVPTTSSDF
-404 DIGVADAAIN
+404 DVDVADAAIN
-414 TAKSMKDEG
+414 TAKSMKDKG
-423 VTIYSIGIFNGADPG
+423 VTVYSIGIFSGANPNE
-438 QLYGAKAD
+438 LYGASGFNTNSDGTINSQWIKDTWGLFPGTDFPEAD
-446 YATFSDIECNG
+446 R
-457 GTTAPGFIWGA
+457 
-468 TGWAATFGDVPDT
+468 
-481 DVPAGNR
+481 PAGNR
-488 FLNYLSSNFNSATQ
+488 FLNYLSSNYSAAGS
-502 VGLEKGSFGPKIVM
+502 VGLTRVTSGLGVFHYKI
-516 GETYNGWH
+516 T
-524 VGRAKIDGYKIIS
+524 YKIIE
-537 NFSRNATG
+537 NFDRTANG
-545 YYLTAANANSLNTIF
+545 YYLTASDSASLNQIF

-567 NTPEIELGS
+567 QTPTISLGS
-576 ETVVKDIVSPHFTI
+576 ETVVKDIVSPYFTI

-703 YAFSTTDQTIYL
+703 YRFSTTDQTIYL

-722 RISSSDIVPDGSNNA
+722 RLSSSDIVPDGNNNA
-737 FVDIRYTVTDPEDK
+737 YVNISYTVTDPEGK

-778 KDTEYTI
+778 KDTKYTI

-798 VANWEETKSATVYVK
+798 VANWEETKSATVYVR

-842 VSVQGNGSVT
+842 VSVQGNRSVT

-879 ADLTPTAHDVS
+879 AELTPTAPAGSV
-890 ITVNNDLQNP
+890 TVNNALQNP

-909 QNKAAKP
+909 QNNAAKP

>member
-24 AVVEGGPTPSPV
+24 AVVEGDPTPSPV
-36 PTEAP
+36 PTGAP

-55 PPVAESPAPSEA
+55 PPVAESPAPSEV

-88 DYVHAKDCPLY
+88 GFVHAKDCPLY

-152 VEGMSEEDEQAFS
+152 VEGMSEEEEQAFS

-212 RRLLRSAPK
+212 RRLLRSAPNL
-221 PLAEEQDNGLV
+221 LAKEQDNGLV
-232 TTKTATVNPD
+232 TTKTATLNPD

-276 SMCFNFAGDKNG
+276 SMCFSFAGDKNG

-310 YSNDADHRMALV
+310 YSDDADHRMALV

-380 GANKPRQKVV
+380 GANTSRQKVV
-390 IVFTDGVPTTNTVF
+390 IVFTDGVPTTSSDFSTS
-404 DIGVADAAIN
+404 VANNAIASAKGLKDA
-414 TAKSMKDEG
+414 G
-423 VTIYSIGIFNGADPG
+423 VTVYSIGIFSGANPNE
-438 QLYGAKAD
+438 LYGASGFDTNSNGTINSQWIKDTWGLFPGTDFPEAD
-446 YATFSDIECNG
+446 R
-457 GTTAPGFIWGA
+457 
-468 TGWAATFGDVPDT
+468 
-481 DVPAGNR
+481 PAGNR
-488 FLNYLSSNFNSATQ
+488 FLNYLSSNYSAAGS
-502 VGLEKGSFGPKIVM
+502 VGLTRVTSGLGVFHYKI
-516 GETYNGWH
+516 T
-524 VGRAKIDGYKIIS
+524 YKIIE
-537 NFSRNATG
+537 NFDRTANG
-545 YYLTAANANSLNTIF
+545 YYLTASDSASLNQIF

-567 NTPEIELGS
+567 QTPTISLGS
-576 ETVVKDIVSPHFTI
+576 ETVVKDIVSPYFTI

-617 TDLTPDVNGSTIIVS
+617 TDLTPDVNGSTIIVT

-703 YAFSTTDQTIYL
+703 YRFSTTDQTIYL

-722 RISSSDIVPDGSNNA
+722 RLSSSDIVPDGNNNA
-737 FVDIRYTVTDPEDK
+737 FVNIRYTVTDPEGK
-751 PVGTMTIPAGQT
+751 PVGEMTIPAGET

-785 NCVVSPSI
+785 KCVVSPSI
-793 PKVDG
+793 QKVDS
-798 VANWEETKSATVYVK
+798 VANWEETKPATVYVK

-842 VSVQGNGSVT
+842 VSVQGNRSVT

-879 ADLTPTAHDVS
+879 AELTPTAPAGSV
-890 ITVNNDLQNP
+890 TVNNALQNP
-900 YLLDGSAYA
+900 YLLGGSDYA
-909 QNKAAKP
+909 QNNAAKP

>member
-24 AVVEGGPTPSPV
+24 AVVEGDPTPSPV
-36 PTEAP
+36 PTGAP

-55 PPVAESPAPSEA
+55 PPVAESPAPSEV

-82 VDKAAE
+82 VDKTAE

-152 VEGMSEEDEQAFS
+152 VEGMSEEEEQAFS

-212 RRLLRSAPK
+212 RRLLRSAPNL
-221 PLAEEQDNGLV
+221 LAKEQDNGLV
-232 TTKTATVNPD
+232 TTKTATLNPD

-276 SMCFNFAGDKNG
+276 SMCFSFAGDKNG

-322 TFGSGA
+322 KFGSGA

-348 INGLPAGPAG
+348 INGLPESPAG
-358 ATNVAAGMGEA
+358 ATDVAAGMGEA

-380 GANKPRQKVV
+380 GANTPRQKVV
-390 IVFTDGVPTTNTVF
+390 IVFTDGVPTTSSDF
-404 DIGVADAAIN
+404 DVDVADAAIN
-414 TAKSMKDEG
+414 TAKSMKDKG
-423 VTIYSIGIFNGADPG
+423 VTVYSIGIFSGANPNE
-438 QLYGAKAD
+438 LYGASGFKPNSDGTINSQWIKDTWGLFPGTDFPEAD
-446 YATFSDIECNG
+446 R
-457 GTTAPGFIWGA
+457 
-468 TGWAATFGDVPDT
+468 
-481 DVPAGNR
+481 PAGNR
-488 FLNYLSSNFNSATQ
+488 FLNYLSSNYSAAGS
-502 VGLEKGSFGPKIVM
+502 VGLTRDTSGFGVLHYKI
-516 GETYNGWH
+516 T
-524 VGRAKIDGYKIIS
+524 YKIIE
-537 NFSRNATG
+537 NFDRTANG
-545 YYLTAANANSLNTIF
+545 YYLTASDSASLNQIF

-567 NTPEIELGS
+567 QTPTISLGS

-617 TDLTPDVNGSTIIVS
+617 TDLTPDVNGSTIIVT

-703 YAFSTTDQTIYL
+703 YKFSTTDQTIYL

-722 RISSSDIVPDGSNNA
+722 RLSSSDIVPDGSNNA
-737 FVDIRYTVTDPEDK
+737 YVDIRYTVTDPTGNV
-751 PVGTMTIPAGQT
+751 VGTMTIPAGQT

-785 NCVVSPSI
+785 KCVVSPSI

-798 VANWEETKSATVYVK
+798 VANWEETKSATVYVR

-842 VSVQGNGSVT
+842 VSVQGNRSVT

-879 ADLTPTAHDVS
+879 AELTPTAPAGSV
-890 ITVNNDLQNP
+890 TVNNALQNP

-909 QNKAAKP
+909 QNNAAKP

>member
-24 AVVEGGPTPSPV
+24 AVVEGDPTPSPV
-36 PTEAP
+36 PTGAP

-55 PPVAESPAPSEA
+55 PPVAESPAPSEV

-152 VEGMSEEDEQAFS
+152 VEGMSEEEEQAFS

-212 RRLLRSAPK
+212 RRLLRSAPNL
-221 PLAEEQDNGLV
+221 LAKEQDNGLV
-232 TTKTATVNPD
+232 TTKTATLNPD

-276 SMCFNFAGDKNG
+276 SMCFSFAGDKNG

-310 YSNDADHRMALV
+310 YSDDADHRMALV

-380 GANKPRQKVV
+380 GANTSRQKVV
-390 IVFTDGVPTTNTVF
+390 IVFTDGVPTTSSDFSTS
-404 DIGVADAAIN
+404 VANNAIASAKGLKDA
-414 TAKSMKDEG
+414 G
-423 VTIYSIGIFNGADPG
+423 VTVYSIGIFSGANPNE
-438 QLYGAKAD
+438 LYGASGFDTNSNGTINSQWIKDTWGLFPGTDFPEAD
-446 YATFSDIECNG
+446 R
-457 GTTAPGFIWGA
+457 
-468 TGWAATFGDVPDT
+468 
-481 DVPAGNR
+481 PAGNR
-488 FLNYLSSNFNSATQ
+488 FLNYLSSNYSAAGS
-502 VGLEKGSFGPKIVM
+502 VGLTRVTSGLGVFHYKI
-516 GETYNGWH
+516 T
-524 VGRAKIDGYKIIS
+524 YKIIE
-537 NFSRNATG
+537 NFDRTANG
-545 YYLTAANANSLNTIF
+545 YYLTASDSASLNQIF

-567 NTPEIELGS
+567 QTPTISLGS
-576 ETVVKDIVSPHFTI
+576 ETVVKDIVSPYFTI

-617 TDLTPDVNGSTIIVS
+617 TDLTPDVNGSTIIVT

-703 YAFSTTDQTIYL
+703 YRFSTTDQTIYL

-722 RISSSDIVPDGSNNA
+722 RLSSSDIVPDGNNNA
-737 FVDIRYTVTDPEDK
+737 FVNIRYTVTDPEGK
-751 PVGTMTIPAGQT
+751 PVGEMTIPAGET

-785 NCVVSPSI
+785 KCVVSPSI
-793 PKVDG
+793 QKVDG
-798 VANWEETKSATVYVK
+798 VANWEETKPATVYVK

-842 VSVQGNGSVT
+842 VSVQGNRSVT

-879 ADLTPTAHDVS
+879 AELTPTAPAGSV
-890 ITVNNDLQNP
+890 TVNNALQNP
-900 YLLDGSAYA
+900 YLLGGSAYA
-909 QNKAAKP
+909 QNNAAKP